1 MRILALAS
9 ILPRAENLK
18 SSAAPFFHL
27 CLSGE
32 RQPLSDKNKTDQ
44 GNLGESLDPVYQSV
58 NPSIRERKQPI
69 NVRDIPWSLADF
81 RVTSCGSCLIFGV
94 QPRMSAVYRAVISVV
109 DKGVPSSMRPFWEHP
124 AGPKTVFF
132 WAPTMK
138 WALVFAGIKDM
149 GRPVEKVSTFQSVAL
164 ALTGLIWSRYSLVIT
179 PKNWN
184 LFSVNVFVAAT
195 GLYQLGR
202 KALHEHAI
210 RKPTP

>member
-1 MRILALAS
+1 
-9 ILPRAENLK
+9 
-18 SSAAPFFHL
+18 
-27 CLSGE
+27 
-32 RQPLSDKNKTDQ
+32 
-44 GNLGESLDPVYQSV
+44 
-58 NPSIRERKQPI
+58 RKQPI
-69 NVRDIPWSLADF
+69 NAGDVPCPPADL
-81 RVTSCGSCLIFGV
+81 RVLSCGSCTVFGV
-94 QPRMSAVYRAVISVV
+94 QSKMSAVYRAVINVV

-138 WALVFAGIKDM
+138 WALVIAGIRDM

-184 LFSVNVFVAAT
+184 LFSVNIFVAAT

-202 KALHEHAI
+202 KA
-210 RKPTP
+210 